1 MSLAIGPLA
10 RSTRAKCNGAV
21 FFHRRRPCCGH
32 SSVRSR
38 GPADPTRL
46 NCVSHDSSTCS
57 EKWFHKSNSKRDRVF
72 PTFLSE
78 SSQYG
83 WTNLASLREHVRSK
97 RCAATP
103 PRGHRPFYVGSRARG
118 HSGGTLVGGRM
129 TSAPSFHSLR
139 TRCAA
144 YGDDRRDTSLSGRLT
159 CVQALA
165 KLCRFAS
172 EPRARPNV
180 WPEPRSGGPE
190 GREVRVGR
198 GRHKITEF

>member
-1 MSLAIGPLA
+1 MWL
-10 RSTRAKCNGAV
+10 
-21 FFHRRRPCCGH
+21 
-32 SSVRSR
+32 VRFAHQ
-38 GPADPTRL
+38 P
-46 NCVSHDSSTCS
+46 HD
-57 EKWFHKSNSKRDRVF
+57 
-72 PTFLSE
+72 L
-78 SSQYG
+78 
-83 WTNLASLREHVRSK
+83 
-97 RCAATP
+97 
-103 PRGHRPFYVGSRARG
+103 

-190 GREVRVGR
+190 GRPKGRLSVGEAESSPPAIRARAAPTASGRSLRDNTSLRVIRLGR
-198 GRHKITEF
+198 RPPQLALRGY

>member
-1 MSLAIGPLA
+1 MCARPNGGCSRARARTRDPVRGALALGSEG
-10 RSTRAKCNGAV
+10 ST
-21 FFHRRRPCCGH
+21 
-32 SSVRSR
+32 SSR
-38 GPADPTRL
+38 
-46 NCVSHDSSTCS
+46 
-57 EKWFHKSNSKRDRVF
+57 
-72 PTFLSE
+72 
-78 SSQYG
+78 Q
-83 WTNLASLREHVRSK
+83 HVRAK

-190 GREVRVGR
+190 GRPKGRLSVGDAESSPPALRAR
-198 GRHKITEF
+198 GAAGGGRRPRRLVDRSATIPAFG

>member
-103 PRGHRPFYVGSRARG
+103 PRGHRPFYVGSRA
-118 HSGGTLVGGRM
+118 
-129 TSAPSFHSLR
+129 LR
-139 TRCAA
+139 YDPTA
-144 YGDDRRDTSLSGRLT
+144 
-159 CVQALA
+159 
-165 KLCRFAS
+165 
-172 EPRARPNV
+172 RARVGVAGAQKNQ
-180 WPEPRSGGPE
+180 RSYKCLDFISKARLPKGQT
-190 GREVRVGR
+190 VRAPWRIKSTKRFVDR
-198 GRHKITEF
+198 IYC

>member
-1 MSLAIGPLA
+1 MCARPNGGCSRARARTRDPVRGALALGSEG
-10 RSTRAKCNGAV
+10 ST
-21 FFHRRRPCCGH
+21 
-32 SSVRSR
+32 SSR
-38 GPADPTRL
+38 
-46 NCVSHDSSTCS
+46 
-57 EKWFHKSNSKRDRVF
+57 
-72 PTFLSE
+72 
-78 SSQYG
+78 Q
-83 WTNLASLREHVRSK
+83 HVRAK

-198 GRHKITEF
+198 GRCAWWCRRPRPTVDQRRCAASDRPRISARQAQNY